1 MAVSV
6 DPDRKPHLG
15 ISIGVSPREPFE
27 HTVEVVK
34 TAEDLGFD
42 SVWIADVHL
51 SMKNC
56 FIALALCARETRSI
70 GLGTGVLN
78 PITRHPAVLANSM
91 SGIQELSHG
100 RALLGIGGGYSS
112 VYPLGLKPA
121 AIDQL
126 RESIRL
132 MRALMAGESYAYG
145 GQEVSMTVGQTG
157 VPIYLAAN
165 QPRMLRLA
173 GEVADGVILMGGA
186 NVEFTR
192 WQIEQ
197 VAQGA
202 REAGRDPSTIPL
214 DLWFSMSVS
223 DDAEQ
228 ARDDVRPW
236 VASQADTF
244 HRWKDLPGFL
254 EPYRA
259 EFERAAKA
267 YDRLEHVS
275 RHAAHKQV
283 VSDAL
288 VDLLAVAG
296 TAEECR
302 DHLRALDGL
311 GLNRMTVA
319 IVGGGRADRM
329 RMIAEQVAPDL
340 MVKAQP
346 APGRTAH

>member
-1 MAVSV
+1 MS
-6 DPDRKPHLG
+6 DGSMRMG

-27 HTVEVVK
+27 HTVDVVK

-56 FIALALCARETRSI
+56 FIALALCATQTKRI

-78 PITRHPAVLANSM
+78 PVTRHPAVLANTM

-112 VYPLGLKPA
+112 VYPLSLKPA
-121 AIDQL
+121 SIGQL
-126 RESIRL
+126 RESILL
-132 MRALMAGESYAYG
+132 MKALMAGETYMYE
-145 GQEVSMTVGQTG
+145 GQPISMTVGRAG

-192 WQIEQ
+192 WQIDQ
-197 VAQGA
+197 VRQGA
-202 REAGRDPSTIPL
+202 EEAGRDPGSIPL

-223 DDAEQ
+223 DDPEQ
-228 ARDDVRPW
+228 ARQDVRPW

-244 HRWKDLPGFL
+244 HRWKELPAFL
-254 EPYRA
+254 KPYRA
-259 EFERAAKA
+259 DFERAAKA
-267 YDRLEHVS
+267 YNRLEHVS
-275 RHAAHKQV
+275 RHAAHKEV
-283 VSDAL
+283 VSREL

-296 TAEECR
+296 SPAECR
-302 DHLRALDGL
+302 EHLHALGGL

-319 IVGGGRADRM
+319 IVGGGRENRM
-329 RMIAEQVAPDL
+329 RLIAHQVAPEMMFRAGHTAD
-340 MVKAQP
+340 
-346 APGRTAH
+346 RTTQ